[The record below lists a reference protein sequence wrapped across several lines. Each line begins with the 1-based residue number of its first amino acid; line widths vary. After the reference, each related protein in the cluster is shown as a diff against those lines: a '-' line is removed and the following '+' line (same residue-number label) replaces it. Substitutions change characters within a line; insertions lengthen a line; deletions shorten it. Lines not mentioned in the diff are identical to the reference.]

1 MPIEIK
7 ELVIRTVLENGTVSN
22 NVPDSRN
29 IQLEVEKQLRK
40 HKADIIDSC
49 IELISDS
56 LKRQNER

>member
-7 ELVIRTVLENGTVSN
+7 ELVIRTVLESGSTSN
-22 NVPDSRN
+22 NESNSMN
-29 IQLEVEKQLRK
+29 IQVEVEKQIRK
-40 HKADIIDSC
+40 HKIEILDSC

>member
-7 ELVIRTVLENGTVSN
+7 ELVIRTVLESGSTSISESN
-22 NVPDSRN
+22 SMN
-29 IQLEVEKQLRK
+29 IQVEVEKQLRK
-40 HKADIIDSC
+40 HKIEILDSC

>member
-7 ELVIRTVLENGTVSN
+7 ELVIRTLLESGASSN
-22 NVPDSRN
+22 NESNSMN
-29 IQLEVEKQLRK
+29 IQIEVEKQLRK
-40 HKADIIDSC
+40 HKVEIMDSC